1 MLEIIPTRR
10 YVGNKSN
17 TASNKAQQA
26 GLLTSDAIERMLRE
40 AVRSRRIA
48 RLAEARR
55 NIAAAGVAP
64 LTMEEI
70 QAEIEADRAERRGKA
85 TG

>member
-1 MLEIIPTRR
+1 MTTLEIKLSLPES
-10 YVGNKSN
+10 VAKE
-17 TASNKAQQA
+17 AQAA
-26 GLLTSDAIERMLRE
+26 GLLAPEALESMLRE
-40 AVRSRRIA
+40 AVRQRRIT

-64 LTMEEI
+64 LTIEEI

>member
-1 MLEIIPTRR
+1 MTTLEVKLDLPESLA
-10 YVGNKSN
+10 KE
-17 TASNKAQQA
+17 AQQA
-26 GLLTSDAIERMLRE
+26 GLLTSQAIETMLRE
-40 AVRSRRIA
+40 AVRSRRIT
-48 RLAEARR
+48 RLVEARR

-70 QAEIEADRAERRGKA
+70 QAEIDADRAERRGTT

>member
-1 MLEIIPTRR
+1 MTTLEVKLDLPDSLA
-10 YVGNKSN
+10 KE
-17 TASNKAQQA
+17 AQQA
-26 GLLTSDAIERMLRE
+26 GLLTSEAIERMLRE

-85 TG
+85 AG